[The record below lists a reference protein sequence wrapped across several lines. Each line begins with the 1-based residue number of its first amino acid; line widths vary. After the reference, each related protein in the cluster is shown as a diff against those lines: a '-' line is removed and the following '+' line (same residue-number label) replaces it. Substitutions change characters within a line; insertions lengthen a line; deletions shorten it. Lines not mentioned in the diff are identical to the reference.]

1 MSEGNKR
8 CMYFIAQTYDISDLK
23 RLKQLAY
30 RDLLMRQQYLGELDV
45 HVAMCMRMTTYTPAC
60 QCQFGLL

>member
-30 RDLLMRQQYLGELDV
+30 RDLLMRQQYLGEL
-45 HVAMCMRMTTYTPAC
+45 HVLCTYM
-60 QCQFGLL
+60 

>member
-30 RDLLMRQQYLGELDV
+30 RDLLMRQQYLGELHVQCTCSYAHLHV
-45 HVAMCMRMTTYTPAC
+45 HDMYIVHA
-60 QCQFGLL
+60 

>member
-30 RDLLMRQQYLGELDV
+30 RDLLMRQQYLG
-45 HVAMCMRMTTYTPAC
+45 
-60 QCQFGLL
+60 